1 MADGEWLLDTSI
13 LIDILRG
20 YRPARDWVDSLAPIE
35 RFISVAVAA
44 ELLSGCRHL
53 TE

>member
-13 LIDILRG
+13 LIDIVRG
-20 YRPARDWVDSLAPIE
+20 YQPARNWIDSLASTE

-44 ELLSGCRHL
+44 ELLSGY
-53 TE
+53 